1 MLSVKPHVMD
11 KVLEEIAPLVTDQ
24 HLVVSVA
31 AGYPIKKIEKYLGSD
46 KRIIRVMTN
55 TPSMI
60 GEGAAGYAL
69 GQNATEDDANSVEVM
84 LNSVGIA
91 YRVEEKLLDAVVGVA
106 GSAPAYVFMMIE
118 AMADGGVKM
127 GLPRDVALN
136 LSA

>member
-1 MLSVKPHVMD
+1 
-11 KVLEEIAPLVTDQ
+11 
-24 HLVVSVA
+24 VA
-31 AGYPIKKIEKYLGSD
+31 AGYPIRRIEKYLGAD

-60 GEGAAGYAL
+60 GEGAAGFSL
-69 GQNATEDDANSVEVM
+69 GQNATEADANSVEVM

-106 GSAPAYVFMMIE
+106 GSSPAYVFMMIE

-127 GLPRDVALN
+127 GLPREIAQRL
-136 LSA
+136 AA